1 MNRFRVAQSR
11 SSPYLLVNSNR
22 FASGLELFLHTVSR
36 LCGYVSKCNNI
47 IWLVPYW
54 VRGQSLYHLWFDQVL
69 LKYSFFIYHYEI
81 VGSEVKMIIFY
92 SFDFWKCS
100 IFVIFLYLSN
110 IEKVVCHFIQN
121 REEGNKDLFYF
132 SKLRFLRMSTSTR
145 LYANDFIYANDLR
158 NLHA

>member
-1 MNRFRVAQSR
+1 MAGTMLGSR
-11 SSPYLLVNSNR
+11 P
-22 FASGLELFLHTVSR
+22 
-36 LCGYVSKCNNI
+36 I
-47 IWLVPYW
+47 
-54 VRGQSLYHLWFDQVL
+54 SLSLMIRPKLL

-92 SFDFWKCS
+92 SFDFCS

-145 LYANDFIYANDLR
+145 LYASDFIYANDLR